1 MTYQI
6 QLLISLI
13 VNQLVVFNF
22 LSKYFKQLRP
32 QNFSHNI
39 HLQID
44 INSPFGIKNL
54 PEEWI
59 KKFEASNIS
68 ANDIKSDPKS
78 VIKMIASFD
87 E

>member
-6 QLLISLI
+6 QLLVLLI
-13 VNQLVVFNF
+13 VNQLVFNF

-32 QNFSHNI
+32 SNFSHNI

-78 VIKMIASFD
+78 VIKMIASYD